1 MLYIIQYPRR
11 WLQVL
16 RIFLGTKCRMFQIV
30 STTHVRSCVVPFN
43 KSLYIG
49 NLWFIYET
57 VVVTW
62 HIAKWYFA
70 SIVKGV
76 RLDHISVRAF
86 SYNDWSC
93 RLSISSSTDLQFTI
107 PFTARFSIVVM
118 HTFVHITITEMY
130 AWLFTIVNY
139 NVYIITYCFAQSIFL
154 LLHLNFYFMKTASF
168 RILIIKIPERMLFV

>member
-30 STTHVRSCVVPFN
+30 STTHVRSCVVPFK

-57 VVVTW
+57 VFVTW

-86 SYNDWSC
+86 SYQDFFFNW
-93 RLSISSSTDLQFTI
+93 LTI
-107 PFTARFSIVVM
+107 Y
-118 HTFVHITITEMY
+118 HTIYHT
-130 AWLFTIVNY
+130 LFNCCDAYICPHNHNRNVCLVIY
-139 NVYIITYCFAQSIFL
+139 N
-154 LLHLNFYFMKTASF
+154 
-168 RILIIKIPERMLFV
+168 R